1 MNLPSLTIILPV
13 FNEEDTIEKSVNS
26 CKEIARRLTTNF
38 EILLIDDGSQDRTR
52 EIIKRLILS
61 EQRIKTTFLPGHMGY
76 GKTLSTGFN
85 NASKEFIFYTDSDLP
100 IDIFKELPE
109 AASLMSEGI
118 DAVIGCR
125 INRNDMFLRKIYSA
139 VYNFMG
145 RIFFGI
151 QVRDINFSC
160 KLLRRRIF
168 DKIKLN
174 SSSVFIDMELLVN
187 LNFYGFKVR
196 EFPVTYIARKHG
208 CSNFNSFLYALGI
221 FIEILIFWIRG
232 YLKKDK

>member
-1 MNLPSLTIILPV
+1 
-13 FNEEDTIEKSVNS
+13 
-26 CKEIARRLTTNF
+26 
-38 EILLIDDGSQDRTR
+38 
-52 EIIKRLILS
+52 
-61 EQRIKTTFLPGHMGY
+61 
-76 GKTLSTGFN
+76 
-85 NASKEFIFYTDSDLP
+85 
-100 IDIFKELPE
+100 
-109 AASLMSEGI
+109 MSEGI

-232 YLKKDK
+232 YLKKD